1 MSAARKPTR
10 QGILEMLRR
19 CCIVLLCLALWA
31 AAIGR
36 VCLPWL
42 WGDDA

>member
-31 AAIGR
+31 AAIGFG
-36 VCLPWL
+36 VLNAKPYSS
-42 WGDDA
+42 